1 MFADALR
8 TKCENNMETSAI
20 SEMFE
25 VDESHPW
32 YKARLVL
39 IERLI
44 QKIANQNSKILDFG
58 CGSGAVAGYLKSFGY
73 KNIEGVD
80 VSQACVERTKARGIK
95 AGKININLS
104 SLPSSKYEIIMLLD
118 VLEHV
123 KNDKALLQLLK
134 KFLDLNGQM
143 LITVPAHKLLWRYHD
158 EINLHFRRYSK
169 KELSKLINDSG
180 FEIKYIRW
188 WNSFLFPVF
197 LTNSFLERIFRITL
211 NKKNINGIGFKSP
224 PSLCSSM
231 LLKILSFE
239 SRNQIVGR
247 FVGVS
252 LVAVISVK

>member
-1 MFADALR
+1 
-8 TKCENNMETSAI
+8 METSALN
-20 SEMFE
+20 EMFE

-44 QKIANQNSKILDFG
+44 QKIANKNAKILDFG

-73 KNIEGVD
+73 NNIEGVD

-95 AGKININLS
+95 ASEINIDKS
-104 SLPSSKYEIIMLLD
+104 RFPSTKYDIIMLLD

-123 KNDKALLQLLK
+123 KNDKALMQLLK
-134 KFLDLNGQM
+134 KCLDINGQM

-169 KELSKLINDSG
+169 KELSKLISDSG
-180 FEIKYIRW
+180 FEIKFIRW

-197 LTNSFLERIFRITL
+197 LISSFIERIFKITL
-211 NKKNINGIGFKSP
+211 NKKNVNGIGFKSSP
-224 PSLCSSM
+224 RFFSSM
-231 LLKILSFE
+231 ILKLLIFE
-239 SRNQIVGR
+239 SQNLIFGR
-247 FVGVS
+247 IVGVS
-252 LVAVISVK
+252 LVAVVSAK